1 MLAISAFL
9 PTLFVFPVFTDS
21 ITNLFFFFSKNNLTY
36 QNYINGNQ
44 YEKSTQV
51 RLIYLLSMF
60 IINVQLSHVLLVLFL
75 TWLQR
80 SKWGSRYQGLKK
92 WK

>member
-1 MLAISAFL
+1 MFL
-9 PTLFVFPVFTDS
+9 PTLFVFAVFTDS
-21 ITNLFFFFSKNNLTY
+21 ITNLFLKNNPTF
-36 QNYINGNQ
+36 QNYIMETNTKNPLKLDQPLYYQCTVKHG
-44 YEKSTQV
+44 
-51 RLIYLLSMF
+51 LS
-60 IINVQLSHVLLVLFL
+60 ILFL

>member
-1 MLAISAFL
+1 MLAISVFL

-21 ITNLFFFFSKNNLTY
+21 ITNLFFFSKSNLTY

-51 RLIYLLSMF
+51 RSTPLLS
-60 IINVQLSHVLLVLFL
+60 
-75 TWLQR
+75 TR
-80 SKWGSRYQGLKK
+80 S
-92 WK
+92 

>member
-1 MLAISAFL
+1 MLVVSAFL

-21 ITNLFFFFSKNNLTY
+21 MTNLFFFSKNNLTY
-36 QNYINGNQ
+36 QNYIDGNQ

-60 IINVQLSHVLLVLFL
+60 IINAQLSHVLSTLFL

>member
-1 MLAISAFL
+1 MFL

-21 ITNLFFFFSKNNLTY
+21 ITNLFSKNNPTF
-36 QNYINGNQ
+36 QNYIMETNTKNPLKLDQ
-44 YEKSTQV
+44 P
-51 RLIYLLSMF
+51 F
-60 IINVQLSHVLLVLFL
+60 IINAQLSHGLSILFL
-75 TWLQR
+75 TWLRR

>member
-1 MLAISAFL
+1 MLAISVFL

-21 ITNLFFFFSKNNLTY
+21 ITNLFFKKQSYPSKLY
-36 QNYINGNQ
+36 QWKPIRKNPLKLDQLIYINA
-44 YEKSTQV
+44 
-51 RLIYLLSMF
+51 
-60 IINVQLSHVLLVLFL
+60 QLSHGLSILFL